1 MKHKE
6 FILTPLSSLIEQT
19 LQPLDL
25 YKGQICNYIM
35 KEYVLQTLFMK
46 LTGCMEQKAKC
57 ILWDIA
63 THDFEYRRDFLYNNS
78 KQGEYSKY
86 ESKNYVY
93 KTLVNHGGIIDD
105 QRKGEL
111 LTQLEYFKVN
121 ILEKSI
127 LKVWLPRELREPEI
141 NNISNWKICIEEKK
155 GNNKNG
161 NKKKGKK
168 GEIILKL
175 FNDTLEE
182 IYNKLYTH
190 RNRCAHNVFS
200 YQGNAMNPQKIKEVG
215 DASYAT
221 WFTLLVL
228 MDMIYMEQYEKVHNQ
243 MKLISL

>member
-63 THDFEYRRDFLYNNS
+63 THDFEYRRDFLRNNS
-78 KQGEYSKY
+78 SQGEYSKY

-93 KTLVNHGGIIDD
+93 KTLVNHGGIIDN
-105 QRKGEL
+105 QRKVEL
-111 LTQLEYFKVN
+111 LNQLKSFKDN

-127 LKVWLPRELREPEI
+127 LKVWLPRELRDL
-141 NNISNWKICIEEKK
+141 KIKELFAIKRWAGDSLLGSPLNDEEYKS
-155 GNNKNG
+155 
-161 NKKKGKK
+161 
-168 GEIILKL
+168 
-175 FNDTLEE
+175 
-182 IYNKLYTH
+182 LYTH
-190 RNRCAHNVFS
+190 RNRCAHNVLS
-200 YQGNAMNPQKIKEVG
+200 YQGNVMNPQKIKDVG
-215 DASYAT
+215 GASYAT

-228 MDMIYMEQYEKVHNQ
+228 MDMIYMEQYERVHNQ

>member
-63 THDFEYRRDFLYNNS
+63 THDFEYRRDFLRNNS
-78 KQGEYSKY
+78 SQGEYSKY

-93 KTLVNHGGIIDD
+93 KTLVNHGGIIDN
-105 QRKGEL
+105 QRKVEL
-111 LTQLEYFKVN
+111 LNQLKSFKDN

-127 LKVWLPRELREPEI
+127 LKVWLPRELRDLKIKELFAIKRWAGDSLLGSPLNDKKYESLI
-141 NNISNWKICIEEKK
+141 N
-155 GNNKNG
+155 
-161 NKKKGKK
+161 
-168 GEIILKL
+168 
-175 FNDTLEE
+175 
-182 IYNKLYTH
+182 H
-190 RNRCAHNVFS
+190 RNRCAHNVLS

-228 MDMIYMEQYEKVHNQ
+228 MDMIYMEQYERVHNQ

>member
-6 FILTPLSSLIEQT
+6 FILTPISSLIEQT

-63 THDFEYRRDFLYNNS
+63 THDFEYRRDFLRNNS
-78 KQGEYSKY
+78 NQGEYSTY
-86 ESKNYVY
+86 DSKNYVY
-93 KTLVNHGGIIDD
+93 KTLVNHGGIIGN
-105 QRKGEL
+105 QRKVEL
-111 LTQLEYFKVN
+111 LNQLKSFKDN

-127 LKVWLPRELREPEI
+127 LKVWLPRELRDL
-141 NNISNWKICIEEKK
+141 KIKELFAIKRWAGDSLLGSPLNDEKY
-155 GNNKNG
+155 
-161 NKKKGKK
+161 
-168 GEIILKL
+168 ES
-175 FNDTLEE
+175 
-182 IYNKLYTH
+182 LYKH
-190 RNRCAHNVFS
+190 RNRCAHNVLS

-228 MDMIYMEQYEKVHNQ
+228 MDMIYMELYEKVHNQ

>member
-19 LQPLDL
+19 LRPMDL

-63 THDFEYRRDFLYNNS
+63 THDFEYRRDFLRDNS
-78 KQGEYSKY
+78 QNGEYSTYK
-86 ESKNYVY
+86 SKNYVY
-93 KTLVNHGGIIDD
+93 KTLAEHVGVIDD

-111 LTQLEYFKVN
+111 LTQLEYFKDN
-121 ILEKSI
+121 ILEESI
-127 LKVWLPRELREPEI
+127 LKIWLPRELRDL
-141 NNISNWKICIEEKK
+141 KIKDLFGK
-155 GNNKNG
+155 QRWAGNSLL
-161 NKKKGKK
+161 
-168 GEIILKL
+168 ESPL
-175 FNDTLEE
+175 NDE
-182 IYNKLYTH
+182 IYEKLCTH
-190 RNRCAHNVFS
+190 RNRCAHNVLS

-215 DASYAT
+215 GASYVT
-221 WFTLLVL
+221 LFTLLVL
-228 MDMIYMEQYEKVHNQ
+228 MDMIYMELYEKVHNQ

>member
-63 THDFEYRRDFLYNNS
+63 THDFEYRRDFLRDNS
-78 KQGEYSKY
+78 SQGEYSTYK
-86 ESKNYVY
+86 SKNYVY
-93 KTLVNHGGIIDD
+93 TTLVNHGGIIDD

-111 LTQLEYFKVN
+111 LTQLEYFKDN
-121 ILEKSI
+121 ILKESI
-127 LKVWLPRELREPEI
+127 LKVWLPRELRDL
-141 NNISNWKICIEEKK
+141 KIK
-155 GNNKNG
+155 
-161 NKKKGKK
+161 
-168 GEIILKL
+168 KL
-175 FNDTLEE
+175 FGKQRWAGSSLLEYPLNDD
-182 IYNKLYTH
+182 IYIKLYTH
-190 RNRCAHNVFS
+190 RNRCAHNVLS
-200 YQGNAMNPQKIKEVG
+200 YQGNAMNPQKIKEMG

-228 MDMIYMEQYEKVHNQ
+228 MDMIYMELYEKVHNQ

>member
-63 THDFEYRRDFLYNNS
+63 THDFEYRRVFLHDNS
-78 KQGEYSKY
+78 SQGEYSEYK
-86 ESKNYVY
+86 SKNYVY
-93 KTLVNHGGIIDD
+93 KTLVNHGGTIDN

-111 LTQLEYFKVN
+111 LTQLEYFKDN
-121 ILEKSI
+121 ILEESI
-127 LKVWLPRELREPEI
+127 LKVWLPRELRDL
-141 NNISNWKICIEEKK
+141 KIKD
-155 GNNKNG
+155 
-161 NKKKGKK
+161 
-168 GEIILKL
+168 L
-175 FNDTLEE
+175 FAKQRWAGSSLLETPLNDET
-182 IYNKLYTH
+182 YKKLYTH
-190 RNRCAHNVFS
+190 RNRCAHNVLS

-228 MDMIYMEQYEKVHNQ
+228 MDMIYMELYEKVHNQ

>member
-6 FILTPLSSLIEQT
+6 FILTPLSSLIKQT

-63 THDFEYRRDFLYNNS
+63 THDFEYRRDFLRNNS
-78 KQGEYSKY
+78 SQGEYSTY
-86 ESKNYVY
+86 DSKNYVY

-105 QRKGEL
+105 RRKREL
-111 LTQLEYFKVN
+111 LTQLKSFKDN
-121 ILEKSI
+121 ILEESI
-127 LKVWLPRELREPEI
+127 LKVWLPRELRDL
-141 NNISNWKICIEEKK
+141 KIKELFDIKRWAGDSLLGSPLNDEEYKS
-155 GNNKNG
+155 
-161 NKKKGKK
+161 
-168 GEIILKL
+168 
-175 FNDTLEE
+175 
-182 IYNKLYTH
+182 LYTH
-190 RNRCAHNVFS
+190 RNRCAHNVLS
-200 YQGNAMNPQKIKEVG
+200 YQGNVMNPQKIKEVG
-215 DASYAT
+215 GASYAT

-228 MDMIYMEQYEKVHNQ
+228 MDMIYMEQYERVHNQ

>member
-1 MKHKE
+1 MKHKA

-78 KQGEYSKY
+78 KQGEYSEYK
-86 ESKNYVY
+86 SKNYVY
-93 KTLVNHGGIIDD
+93 TTLVNHGGIIDD
-105 QRKGEL
+105 QRKGEI
-111 LTQLEYFKVN
+111 LTQLEDFKN
-121 ILEKSI
+121 KILEESI
-127 LKVWLPRELREPEI
+127 LKVWLPRELRDL
-141 NNISNWKICIEEKK
+141 KIKELFAIKRWAGDSLLGNPLNDEEYKS
-155 GNNKNG
+155 
-161 NKKKGKK
+161 
-168 GEIILKL
+168 
-175 FNDTLEE
+175 
-182 IYNKLYTH
+182 LYIH
-190 RNRCAHNVFS
+190 RNRCAHNVLS

-243 MKLISL
+243 IKLISL

>member
-1 MKHKE
+1 MKHKD

-19 LQPLDL
+19 LRPLDL

-63 THDFEYRRDFLYNNS
+63 THDFEYRRDFLRDNS

-86 ESKNYVY
+86 DSKNYVY
-93 KTLVNHGGIIDD
+93 RTLVNHGGIIDD

-111 LTQLEYFKVN
+111 LTQLKDFKKD
-121 ILEKSI
+121 ILVESI
-127 LKVWLPRELREPEI
+127 LKVWLPRELRDL
-141 NNISNWKICIEEKK
+141 KIKE
-155 GNNKNG
+155 
-161 NKKKGKK
+161 
-168 GEIILKL
+168 L
-175 FNDTLEE
+175 FAIKRWAGDSLLESPLNDT
-182 IYNKLYTH
+182 IYESLYKH
-190 RNRCAHNVFS
+190 RNRCAHNVLS
-200 YQGNAMNPQKIKEVG
+200 YQGNVMNPQKIKEVG

-228 MDMIYMEQYEKVHNQ
+228 MDMIYMDLYEMFTIKCN
-243 MKLISL
+243 